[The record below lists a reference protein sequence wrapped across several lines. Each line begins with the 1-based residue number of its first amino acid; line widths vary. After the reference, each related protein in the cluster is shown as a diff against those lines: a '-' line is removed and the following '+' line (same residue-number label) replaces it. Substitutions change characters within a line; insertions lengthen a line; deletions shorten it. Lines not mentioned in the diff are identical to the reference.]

1 MDKPTETD
9 VFETAKR
16 VLPGGTFGNF
26 PGEVVI
32 REGKGGRVWDEEG
45 KEYVDFLLG
54 SGPMLVGHAHPEVT
68 EAAHAQIAKGT
79 TFFAN
84 NRLGIELAEAI
95 VDAVPCAEQVRFVSS
110 GSEADLYAMR
120 AARAFTRKDKILKF
134 EGGYHGMSDYSLMS
148 LAPKRS
154 GNFPAA
160 VPDSAG
166 IPKSV
171 RDDMLIAPFNDA
183 EAVAD
188 LVHEHKGELAGVIVE
203 PFQRIIP
210 PAPGFLAAL
219 RKITADNG
227 IPLIFDEVVT
237 GFRLAYGG
245 AQEYY
250 GVVPDLCTLGK
261 VIGGGFPLAAIA
273 GKAEIMAH
281 FDRAKVGDE
290 NFLVQIGTL
299 SGIVPRRCLVSGA
312 PGEVGGGFGGGKG
325 PPVCVPGGGLRAPG
339 AGCTLL
345 RRVGGRILFAP
356 HPENHSSRLESR
368 RRRGWF
374 VAVRRRRRENVIRSP
389 RLRATR
395 RSRPRRSRRR
405 AAPRRCARRP
415 WARAA
420 AAPFPGRR
428 ISIGLLIVMKSA
440 SLNGT
445 RCPAASTCSSLAMS
459 AVSATMPKMMP
470 ASSRILR
477 HSARS
482 FWAKRPSRIATSS
495 RALASRD
502 GEVAKRGSS
511 RIGASKHVLNFS
523 QRHSSAAIDSSSQR
537 PSRHW

>member
-1 MDKPTETD
+1 VDSSTEND
-9 VFETAKR
+9 VFATAQR

-26 PGEVVI
+26 PGEVII

-68 EAAHAQIAKGT
+68 EAAHAQIARGT

-84 NRLGIELAEAI
+84 NRLGIELAATI
-95 VDAVPCAEQVRFVSS
+95 IDAVPCAEQVRFVSS

-154 GNFPAA
+154 GNFPAP

-273 GKAEIMAH
+273 GRAEIMAH

-299 SGIVPRRCLVSGA
+299 SGN
-312 PGEVGGGFGGGKG
+312 
-325 PPVCVPGGGLRAPG
+325 PV
-339 AGCTLL
+339 
-345 RRVGGRILFAP
+345 
-356 HPENHSSRLESR
+356 
-368 RRRGWF
+368 
-374 VAVRRRRRENVIRSP
+374 
-389 RLRATR
+389 
-395 RSRPRRSRRR
+395 
-405 AAPRRCARRP
+405 
-415 WARAA
+415 AA
-420 AAPFPGRR
+420 AAGLATLAILRRPGAYEQ
-428 ISIGLLIVMKSA
+428 IHATGKELMGALGGLLRGAGI
-440 SLNGT
+440 
-445 RCPAASTCSSLAMS
+445 AAQISGEPPLWDVVFSPEPVRDYRTTLAGDPEMMRRFNALLRERGILKGESKYYISLAHTPDDIQFTIDAWTS
-459 AVSATMPKMMP
+459 AIKE
-470 ASSRILR
+470 
-477 HSARS
+477 
-482 FWAKRPSRIATSS
+482 
-495 RALASRD
+495 LAA
-502 GEVAKRGSS
+502 G
-511 RIGASKHVLNFS
+511 
-523 QRHSSAAIDSSSQR
+523 
-537 PSRHW
+537 